1 MDSSALFNRARE
13 RMPWG
18 TQTNAKRVPDALAD
32 VMPPFFDRADGCRL
46 RTPEGRWFIDY
57 RSALGPNILGYRH
70 PEVDDAVRRQLEH
83 GVLFSMASPLELEVA
98 DRLVRAVPSLEQVH
112 FMKTGNDANS
122 ACVRLARAFTGRDHL
137 VTCGYHGYS
146 DWFACGTGASSSVV
160 TSQLTGVPEALDAL
174 ATRLTYGDIDALEQ
188 VFAEKGDQIA
198 ALITVPYDWEETVA
212 HDFITRARELTTQH
226 GALLIFDQ
234 VLTGFRL
241 AEGGAQAYFGV
252 IPDLSSYAKA
262 LANGYPL
269 SAYAGRRE
277 VMEMLYKV
285 TLTTTYAGDTLSL
298 AAAAATLDVIHRE
311 PVLDHVW
318 AMGQRLR
325 DGFDAA
331 AERHGLEAR
340 AFGLPPAV
348 RFRFSEAP
356 ETHDLANITFQR
368 ALLERGIFA
377 PDVYLLSYAHQ
388 PADIDETLDAMNDAL
403 AAVASSMHASL

>member
-1 MDSSALFNRARE
+1 MDSAALFDRARE

-18 TQTNAKRVPDALAD
+18 TQTNAKRIPDALAD

-70 PEVDDAVRRQLEH
+70 PEVDDAVRRQLDN
-83 GVLFSMASPLELEVA
+83 GVLFSMASPVELEVTE
-98 DRLVRAVPSLEQVH
+98 RLIRAVPSLEQVH

-122 ACVRLARAFTGRDHL
+122 ASVRLARAFTGRDHL
-137 VTCGYHGYS
+137 LTCGYHGYS
-146 DWFACGTGASSSVV
+146 DWFACGTGAASSIVS
-160 TSQLTGVPEALDAL
+160 SQITGVPKALDAL
-174 ATRLTYGDIDALEQ
+174 ATRLTYGDVDALEQ

-198 ALITVPYDWEETVA
+198 ALITVPYDWGETVA

-241 AEGGAQAYFGV
+241 AEGGAQEHFGV
-252 IPDLSSYAKA
+252 VPDLSTYAKA

-269 SAYAGRRE
+269 SAYGGRRD

-311 PVLDHVW
+311 PVIEHVW
-318 AMGQRLR
+318 AMGQRFA

-331 AERHGLEAR
+331 AARHGLAAR
-340 AFGLPPAV
+340 SYGLPPAV
-348 RFRFSEAP
+348 RFRFSDDDAAHE
-356 ETHDLANITFQR
+356 LAHTAFQR

-377 PDVYLLSYAHQ
+377 PDIFLLSYAHQ
-388 PADIDETLDAMNDAL
+388 PTDIDETLDAMNDAL
-403 AAVASSMHASL
+403 AIVASSTLSMP

>member
-1 MDSSALFNRARE
+1 MDSAALFDRARAL
-13 RMPWG
+13 MPWG

-98 DRLVRAVPSLEQVH
+98 ERLLRAVPSLEQVH

-122 ACVRLARAFTGRDHL
+122 AAVRLARGFTGRDHL

-146 DWFACGTGASSSVV
+146 DWFACGTGARPSIVSSQV
-160 TSQLTGVPEALDAL
+160 TGVPKALDAL
-174 ATRLTYGDIDALEQ
+174 ATRLEYGDIDALEQ
-188 VFAEKGDQIA
+188 VFAQKGDQIA
-198 ALITVPYDWEETVA
+198 ALLTVPYDWGETVA
-212 HDFITRARELTTQH
+212 REFIQRARELTTQH

-241 AEGGAQAYFGV
+241 AEGGAQEFFGV
-252 IPDLSSYAKA
+252 IPDLSTYAKA

-269 SAYAGRRE
+269 SAYGGRRD
-277 VMEMLYKV
+277 VMETLYKL
-285 TLTTTYAGDTLSL
+285 TLTTTYAGETLSL

-311 PVLDHVW
+311 PVMEHIW
-318 AMGQRLR
+318 AMGQRLA
-325 DGFDAA
+325 DGFDELAT
-331 AERHGLEAR
+331 RHNLPAR
-340 AFGLPPAV
+340 AYGLPPAV
-348 RFRFSEAP
+348 RFRFSDDPAAHE
-356 ETHDLANITFQR
+356 LAHTAFQR

-377 PDVYLLSYAHQ
+377 PDIYLLSYAHQ
-388 PADIDETLDAMNDAL
+388 PADIDQTLDAIDDAL
-403 AAVASSMHASL
+403 ATVASSTAP